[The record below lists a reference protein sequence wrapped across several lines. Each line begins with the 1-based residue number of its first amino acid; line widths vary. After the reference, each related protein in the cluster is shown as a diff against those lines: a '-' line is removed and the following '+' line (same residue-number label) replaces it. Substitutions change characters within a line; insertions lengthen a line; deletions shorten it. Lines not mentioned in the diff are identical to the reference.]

1 MIAEVIV
8 DILNSEVDKIFDY
21 GILSNQQIN
30 VGERV
35 LVPFGNRNIE
45 GYVIN
50 IKETTDIEQSRLK
63 NIIKPLDNFVAIK
76 PEFISLM
83 HFMSENYNTRKAD
96 CLRLFIP
103 PAVRKNNAKEVVNE
117 LLTYNQNSS
126 FTPKANATSQI
137 NAIKYV
143 QNNPNCIRTQLNNMF
158 LSSCIKNLI
167 EKGVFNVQVVS
178 SSRNPYKELQSELKP
193 VSLTQQQVNAK
204 EVILTSVNKTIL
216 LHGVTGSGK
225 TEVYLNCIK
234 HVLDKGLNAIM
245 LVPEIALTPQMLKI
259 FRAHFGNEVA
269 LLHSG
274 LNNGERFD
282 EWKKLHSGK
291 ARVAIGARSCIFA
304 PLDNLGLIIIDEEHD
319 SSYIS
324 QTNPRYNTLEVAKFR
339 AEQNMCNLVLGSATP
354 NIETYNKALNG
365 EIKLVEMPKRVMEKK
380 LPEIEVVN
388 MSEELLSG
396 NASIFS
402 KKMIYELSTCLAEKN
417 QAMIFL
423 NRRGYSSFVMC
434 KECGYVAKCTD
445 CDATLVYH
453 KEENVLKCHFCS
465 KRYHMLSEC
474 QDCHSKFIKEGY
486 YGTQQVVSELQ
497 KIFKNVKILRMDND
511 TTSSKDGHL
520 KILEEFSK
528 SKPAILVG
536 TQMIAKG
543 HDFGAVTFVGILD
556 ADIGLH
562 SADYRATE
570 RTFQLITQV
579 AGRAGRAEKE
589 GKVVLQTYAP
599 RHYVY
604 RLAKEYNYKA
614 FFEREINARQTTMF
628 PPYSVI
634 VRVLSSSENE
644 NLTREQIR
652 LINQDVQAL
661 KEQYKK
667 DIIFCEAM
675 KSPVKRMQKKFRYQ
689 ILLRIL
695 TRNSAEIIK
704 KVYNIVNMHNVPNC
718 TCFVELNPQN
728 LS

>member
-21 GILSNQQIN
+21 GILSPQEIK

-50 IKETTDIEQSRLK
+50 IKETTDVAPNRLK
-63 NIIKPLDNFVAIK
+63 NIIKPLDNFTAIK

-83 HFMSENYNTRKAD
+83 HFMSESYNTRKAD

-103 PAVRKNNAKEVVNE
+103 PAVRKNTAKEIVNY
-117 LLTYNQNSS
+117 LISYNQNTT
-126 FTPKANATSQI
+126 FVPKANAVSQI
-137 NAIKYV
+137 KAIEYV
-143 QNNPNCIRTQLNNMF
+143 INHPQSNKTQLNNMF
-158 LSSCIKNLI
+158 SSGCINKLI
-167 EKGVFNVQVVS
+167 ENGVFNVETVS
-178 SSRNPYKELQSELKP
+178 AQRNPYQSLQADLKT
-193 VSLTQQQVNAK
+193 VTLTQQQQIAK
-204 EVILTSVNKTIL
+204 NTILTSVNKTIL

-225 TEVYLNCIK
+225 TEVYINCIK
-234 HVLDKGLNAIM
+234 EVLEKGRNAIM

-259 FRAHFGNEVA
+259 FRAHFGSEVA

-304 PLDNLGLIIIDEEHD
+304 PIENLGLIIIDEEHD

-324 QTNPRYNTLEVAKFR
+324 QTNPRYNTLEIAKFR
-339 AEQNMCNLVLGSATP
+339 AEHNFCNLVLGSATP
-354 NIETYNKALNG
+354 NIETYNKAMNG
-365 EIKLVEMPKRVMEKK
+365 QIQLIEMPNRVSQKK

-402 KKMIYELSTCLAEKN
+402 KKMIYELSKCMSEKN

-486 YGTQQVVSELQ
+486 FGTQQVVAELQ

-511 TTSSKDGHL
+511 TTSLKDGHL

-528 SKPAILVG
+528 TKPAILVG

-562 SADYRATE
+562 SADFRATE

-579 AGRAGRAEKE
+579 AGRAGRAEQE

-604 RLAKEYNYKA
+604 RMAKEYNYKA

-652 LINQDVQAL
+652 LINQDVQVL
-661 KEQYKK
+661 KEQFKK

-675 KSPVKRMQKKFRYQ
+675 KSPVKKMQKKFRYQ

-695 TRNSAEIIK
+695 TQNSAEIIK